1 MPPDVICPQ
10 LSITEATM
18 TGISLSLPEDMS
30 NSFAD
35 LAMDVLRDYIEQENG
50 TKGTDLFIRH
60 DIGF

>member
-1 MPPDVICPQ
+1 
-10 LSITEATM
+10 M

-50 TKGTDLFIRH
+50 TKGRDLFIRH